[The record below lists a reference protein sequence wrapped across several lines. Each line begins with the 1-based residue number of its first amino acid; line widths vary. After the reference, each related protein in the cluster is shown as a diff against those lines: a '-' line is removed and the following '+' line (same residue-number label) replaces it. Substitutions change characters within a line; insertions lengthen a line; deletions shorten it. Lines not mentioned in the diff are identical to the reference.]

1 MKTLTNRHRAASWQP
16 FAIYDPDFQEDV
28 EESPLVASRLPGKP
42 GEFRESTGSVHLVMS
57 KSEYPLYRKRLLKRH
72 PHCHYCGISVNV
84 DTSNMDHV
92 LPKSRGGDHWPA
104 NLVLTCKKC
113 NGDKQSDTLSEWHA
127 RLKTEL
133 EELTQRANRVG
144 SLIEEGSELYEP
156 TIPKVEAVAIQKAPE
171 PKRPGSEP
179 QLRTVDPCDFKIS
192 RKIFSILRMS
202 DRKTLIRGLH
212 GTDVAHYLKAVGDDL
227 ETPLMLICNEAWYP
241 SGWERPGI
249 SYEDSINA

>member
-1 MKTLTNRHRAASWQP
+1 MGVLTHHQRATAWQP
-16 FAIYDPDFQEDV
+16 FAIYDPDSQEDTD
-28 EESPLVASRLPGKP
+28 EPTESASRLPGKP
-42 GEFRESTGSVHLVMS
+42 GEFRESTGSVHLVMQ
-57 KSEYPLYRKRLLKRH
+57 KSEYPLYRKRLLKRN

-104 NLVLTCKKC
+104 NLVLSCKKC

-127 RLKTEL
+127 RLLIEL

-144 SLIEEGSELYEP
+144 SLIEDGAELYEP
-156 TIPKVEAVAIQKAPE
+156 TISKAEAVTIQPTPE
-171 PKRPGSEP
+171 PKRHGTEP
-179 QLRTVDPCDFKIS
+179 QLPTVDPCDFKIS

-249 SYEDSINA
+249 YYEDSINA